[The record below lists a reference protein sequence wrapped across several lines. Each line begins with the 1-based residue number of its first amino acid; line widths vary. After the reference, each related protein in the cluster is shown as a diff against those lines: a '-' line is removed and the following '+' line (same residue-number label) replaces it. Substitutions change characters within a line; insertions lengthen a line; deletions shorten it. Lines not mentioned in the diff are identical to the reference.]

1 MNESSYVKKMNVI
14 LVIAVSKVN
23 ESSNLEEISVR
34 LVIAVLKV
42 KELELEAEG
51 SDEDGEEIDGVRAES
66 EETEKNAMETEQTS
80 MAEERGQVEKFSV

>member
-34 LVIAVLKV
+34 LVIPFISTINLC
-42 KELELEAEG
+42 
-51 SDEDGEEIDGVRAES
+51 
-66 EETEKNAMETEQTS
+66 
-80 MAEERGQVEKFSV
+80 